1 MEKVTGIGGLFFRA
15 NDPAVLGR
23 WYQEHL
29 GVTLTPT
36 SYDEPSWQQEA
47 GPTVFAPFPEQTD
60 YFILAIPSSL
70 GWSTSASAIW
80 MR

>member
-15 NDPAVLGR
+15 KDPATLGD

-36 SYDEPSWQQEA
+36 SYEKSGWGA
-47 GPTVFAPFPEQTD
+47 GGRSDCVQSF
-60 YFILAIPSSL
+60 S
-70 GWSTSASAIW
+70 
-80 MR
+80 